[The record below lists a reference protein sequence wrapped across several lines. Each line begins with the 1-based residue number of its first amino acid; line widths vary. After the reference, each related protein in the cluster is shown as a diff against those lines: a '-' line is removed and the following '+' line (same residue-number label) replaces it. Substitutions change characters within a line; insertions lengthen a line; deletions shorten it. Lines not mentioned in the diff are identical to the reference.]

1 MLCSYVALDEKKL
14 DAIKE
19 FEAKTDVH
27 VLAVECQDVK
37 AATLDK
43 SAEEALRK
51 LEQDLGIV
59 LVAYQ

>member
-1 MLCSYVALDEKKL
+1 LDEKKL

-19 FEAKTDVH
+19 FEARTKAR

-43 SAEEALRK
+43 PTEEALRK
-51 LEQDLGIV
+51 LEQDLGVV